1 MSTRALIP
9 YGDSSFALRCDLP
22 SEYGAVTTAF
32 VTINDTAG
40 SNKFTGSIT
49 KFEDVGGTAVK
60 ATSASHGMASGDK
73 VTITGTTSYNGTF
86 TLTAADT
93 NSFTWT
99 DTFVADDAT
108 GTWVG
113 QFACAPKSISTLG
126 AATVA
131 GADEMTLGAT
141 VTTAP
146 VSGDLIQ
153 IRANTG
159 GPAESFVVDH
169 YTTSTK
175 VVTTKEWINHA
186 HASGA
191 TVYGRWLTDAIDFS
205 SSTLFPAGQE
215 LVFLWTG
222 FDTDDLPFQTTG
234 EIMRASVGGSD
245 LQTRFNALY
254 PHYWDRVKDDWAT
267 YQDAAFEEL
276 RMAFLANRRDIE
288 KLVESY
294 SITAL
299 WLAQIAYSVAWA
311 GGDGDEAERV
321 AMRTRRDELLAAFN
335 ALPLWIDDDQDG
347 AIDDDETSQQDR
359 PAPRRC
365 LR

>member
-1 MSTRALIP
+1 M
-9 YGDSSFALRCDLP
+9 
-22 SEYGAVTTAF
+22 
-32 VTINDTAG
+32 
-40 SNKFTGSIT
+40 
-49 KFEDVGGTAVK
+49 
-60 ATSASHGMASGDK
+60 
-73 VTITGTTSYNGTF
+73 
-86 TLTAADT
+86 
-93 NSFTWT
+93 
-99 DTFVADDAT
+99 
-108 GTWVG
+108 
-113 QFACAPKSISTLG
+113 
-126 AATVA
+126 
-131 GADEMTLGAT
+131 
-141 VTTAP
+141 
-146 VSGDLIQ
+146 
-153 IRANTG
+153 
-159 GPAESFVVDH
+159 DH

-191 TVYGRWLTDAIDFS
+191 TVYGRWLPASVDFS
-205 SSTLFPAGQE
+205 STTLFPTGEE

-245 LQTRFNALY
+245 LQTRFTSLY
-254 PHYWDRVKDDWAT
+254 PHYWDRVKEDWDT
-267 YQDAAFEEL
+267 HQDAAFEEL

-311 GGDGDEAERV
+311 GGDADEAERV

-347 AIDDDETSQQDR
+347 IEDEDETSPQDR